1 VVDYRHWHI
10 LGIDGHLF
18 DSSMTRTKEDIMPYQ
33 FIGKDQVLPYIKEA
47 MELYAKSQWNAAI
60 DKAKDEIFDLGTAA
74 DNLISD
80 AICQQLITELQ
91 KLKK

>member
-1 VVDYRHWHI
+1 M
-10 LGIDGHLF
+10 GIDGNLF
-18 DSSMTRTKEDIMPYQ
+18 DSSMTRTKEDILNAMISEMPYQ